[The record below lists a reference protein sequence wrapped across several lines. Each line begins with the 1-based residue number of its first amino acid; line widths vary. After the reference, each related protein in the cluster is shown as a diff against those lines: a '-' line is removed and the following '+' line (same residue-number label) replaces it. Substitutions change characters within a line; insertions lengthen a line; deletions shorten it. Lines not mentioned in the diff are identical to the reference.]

1 MPTVL
6 PGGTLR
12 KGSSKLRTGPPLELT
27 KLQVFYY
34 ISLNL
39 LICFTAQLR
48 TDHAIVLKVILQR
61 NLAISFSQPMV
72 DLHNNP
78 SL

>member
-1 MPTVL
+1 VIS
-6 PGGTLR
+6 GGTLR
-12 KGSSKLRTGPPLELT
+12 KGSSKLRTGSPLDVT

-61 NLAISFSQPMV
+61 N
-72 DLHNNP
+72 
-78 SL
+78 